1 MRILAVDT
9 SGEDGSVALVEGGVA
24 RGEVRLRPPVGHSV
38 TLLPSIEFLLK
49 ALGMAPL
56 DVEGYAIAL
65 GPGSFTGV
73 RVGLGTVQ
81 GLALASG
88 RTCLGLSNLDVL
100 AARIAGEADCL
111 VAIVD
116 AYRDE
121 VWTRRYDRQARPLG
135 PPVRQSLVTAL
146 ADLPPSAALTGSGM
160 LRHAELVAEHAPH
173 ARVPARGPHLA
184 RTLGIMAEPR
194 LQAGEGVAP
203 HALRPVYLRDAD
215 IRVSSAR

>member
-1 MRILAVDT
+1 MRVLAVDT
-9 SGEDGSVALVEGGVA
+9 SGEQGSVALVEGGEA

-38 TLLPSIEFLLK
+38 TLLPAVEFLLR
-49 ALGMAPL
+49 ALGLSPR
-56 DVEGYAIAL
+56 DVDGYAIAL

-73 RVGLGTVQ
+73 RVGLSTIQ

-88 RTCLGLSNLDVL
+88 RPCLGLSNLDVL

-111 VAIVD
+111 VALVD

-121 VWTRRYDRQARPLG
+121 VWTRRYDASARPLG
-135 PPVRQSLVTAL
+135 DAARQPPADAL
-146 ADLPPSAALTGSGM
+146 AGLPASCALTGNGTA
-160 LRHAELVAEHAPH
+160 RYAALVAERAPH

-184 RTLGIMAEPR
+184 RMLGLLAEPR
-194 LQAGEGVAP
+194 LAAGEGVGP
-203 HALRPVYLRDAD
+203 EALRPVYLRDAD

>member
-1 MRILAVDT
+1 VRILAVDT
-9 SGEDGSVALVEGGVA
+9 SGETGSVALVEGGEA
-24 RGEVRLRPPVGHSV
+24 RGEVRLRPPVGHSL

-88 RTCLGLSNLDVL
+88 RPCLGLSNLDVL

-111 VAIVD
+111 VAMVD
-116 AYRDE
+116 AYRGE
-121 VWTRRYDRQARPLG
+121 VWTRRYDREARPLG
-135 PPVRQSLVTAL
+135 PAVRQGPDAAL
-146 ADLPPSAALTGSGM
+146 ADLPSSVALTGNATTVYAA
-160 LRHAELVAEHAPH
+160 LLAEKAPL
-173 ARVPARGPHLA
+173 ARVPPRSPHLA
-184 RTLGIMAEPR
+184 GRLGVLAEPR
-194 LQAGEGVAP
+194 LAAGEGAP
-203 HALRPVYLRDAD
+203 PEALRPVYLRDAD

>member
-24 RGEVRLRPPVGHSV
+24 RGEVRLRPPVGHSL

-49 ALGMAPL
+49 ALGLSPL

-88 RTCLGLSNLDVL
+88 RPCLGLSNLDVL

-121 VWTRRYDRQARPLG
+121 VWTRRYDRQALPLG
-135 PPVRQSLVTAL
+135 PAVRQAPAEAL
-146 ADLPPSAALTGSGM
+146 AGLPASTALTGSGTV
-160 LRHAELVAEHAPH
+160 RYAALVSERAAQ
-173 ARVPARGPHLA
+173 ARVPSRSPYLA
-184 RTLGIMAEPR
+184 RTLGILAEPR
-194 LQAGEGVAP
+194 LSAGEGVAP
-203 HALRPVYLRDAD
+203 DALRPVYLRDAD

>member
-1 MRILAVDT
+1 VRILAVDT
-9 SGEDGSVALVEGGVA
+9 SGEDGSVALVEGGAA
-24 RGEVRLRPPVGHSV
+24 RGEVRLRPPIGHSL
-38 TLLPSIEFLLK
+38 TLLPSIDFLLK
-49 ALGMAPL
+49 ALGIAPL
-56 DVEGYAIAL
+56 EVEGYAIAL

-88 RTCLGLSNLDVL
+88 RPCLGLSNLDVL
-100 AARIAGEADCL
+100 ASRIAGEADCL

-135 PPVRQSLVTAL
+135 PAVRQSPLAAL
-146 ADLPPSAALTGSGM
+146 AELPASSALTGSGTV
-160 LRHAELVAEHAPH
+160 RHAGLVAEHAPQ
-173 ARVPARGPHLA
+173 ARLPARSPHLA
-184 RTLGIMAEPR
+184 RTLGILAEPR
-194 LQAGEGVAP
+194 LEAGEGVAP
-203 HALRPVYLRDAD
+203 DALRPVYLRDAD